1 MEPWVRIRSGTV
13 RYRGKAS
20 GYVAVTLQFRQ
31 IAAMEDGRPAAV
43 FAGKSN
49 GRHLETWVAPDHRTG
64 IPRVVHALG
73 GINKAA
79 DVCFVAG

>member
-20 GYVAVTLQFRQ
+20 GQLPVSLQFRSFGVL
-31 IAAMEDGRPAAV
+31 ANGHAAAV
-43 FAGKSN
+43 FTAESG
-49 GRHLETWVAPDHRTG
+49 GRNLEAWIAPDHRTG

-79 DVCFVAG
+79 DVCFVAA